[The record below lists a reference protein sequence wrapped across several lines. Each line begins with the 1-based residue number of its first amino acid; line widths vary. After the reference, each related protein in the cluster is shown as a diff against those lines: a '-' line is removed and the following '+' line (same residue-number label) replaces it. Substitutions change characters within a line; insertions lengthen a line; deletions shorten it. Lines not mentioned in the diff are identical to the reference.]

1 MSASLNK
8 AATTHGYHTLPHPLL
23 NGVPQRR
30 MRLTVETDAS
40 WVSVTSD
47 QHDGPG
53 FSLTVHCDGTATLGE
68 PRPTS
73 GEGQFGPRKLRL
85 GLERRIIT

>member
-53 FSLTVHCDGTATLGE
+53 FSLTVRCDGTALSVSLDQPAGKDSLVRE
-68 PRPTS
+68 NPAS
-73 GEGQFGPRKLRL
+73 A
-85 GLERRIIT
+85 